1 MVRGK
6 ADPESQTITI
16 LHLRWVLIVATG
28 YLLLF
33 QHLDHPASPIVH
45 IFLAGYLASNLVVAA
60 LLRRSSSE
68 WLTMGVAL
76 FDAAA
81 VSGALLV
88 GKDFS
93 SDFFLLYFVVI
104 LLATQT
110 ERLGFVVVIAVAISF
125 VHLYA
130 TTDPFAPMSLLG
142 SGALVRISFLFVV
155 ALFFGRLV
163 ERVRAAERLA
173 DEARRNEKIV
183 TDSIEEVVRAFKIP
197 LGSIHAIAEILLESL
212 ASRTDSLTREQVELL
227 RRIHANSRHVSRFAS
242 SLLDARHVEAH
253 RLRLDRE
260 PANLSS
266 IVEELL
272 RVVTTA
278 SDLKGI
284 SLELESAPGMPRV
297 DVDVDQIDRAVWIL
311 LDNAIRSAPAGGEVF
326 VSLDHTDLEL
336 VLSVSDDGQGV
347 SAADLPAIF
356 DKLRHLN
363 GGFESSGFGLF
374 IAKAIVE
381 AHGGTIVADSEI
393 GGGTTLT
400 VRLPIR
406 RQRTPISI
414 EARV

>member
-1 MVRGK
+1 
-6 ADPESQTITI
+6 
-16 LHLRWVLIVATG
+16 
-28 YLLLF
+28 
-33 QHLDHPASPIVH
+33 
-45 IFLAGYLASNLVVAA
+45 
-60 LLRRSSSE
+60 
-68 WLTMGVAL
+68 MGIAL
-76 FDAAA
+76 FDAVA
-81 VSGALLV
+81 VSAALLV

-93 SDFFLLYFVVI
+93 TDFFLLYFVVI

-110 ERLGFVVVIAVAISF
+110 ERLGFVVVIAVAISL

-130 TTDPFAPMSLLG
+130 TTDPLSPMSILG
-142 SGALVRISFLFVV
+142 SGALVRVSFLFVV

-212 ASRTDSLTREQVELL
+212 ESRTDSLTREQVELL
-227 RRIHANSRHVSRFAS
+227 RRIHANSRHLSRFAS
-242 SLLDARHVEAH
+242 SLLAARQFEVH

-284 SLELESAPGMPRV
+284 SLELESAPGLPRV
-297 DVDVDQIDRAVWIL
+297 EVDVDQIDRAVWSL

-374 IAKAIVE
+374 IAKAIVG

-393 GGGTTLT
+393 GGGTTMT